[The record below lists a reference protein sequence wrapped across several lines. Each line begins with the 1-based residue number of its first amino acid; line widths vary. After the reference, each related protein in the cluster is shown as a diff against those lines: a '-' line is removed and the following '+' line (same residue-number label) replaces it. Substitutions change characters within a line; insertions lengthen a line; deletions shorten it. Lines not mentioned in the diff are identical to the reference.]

1 VKPVLIVLDGE
12 PRGKGRP
19 RFSRKSGVAFTPAE
33 TRKYEAALRLA
44 AQDAMENRVP
54 FECPLRV
61 VVEASMPIPVSWP
74 KWKRDFA
81 NMGMFLHTSKPDVDN
96 LMKMMDAF
104 NEIVWRD
111 DSQISS
117 ATVTKRY
124 SAKPSLRIEVHP
136 LEQAVRPAKPKKQ
149 KIKEAA

>member
-1 VKPVLIVLDGE
+1 MSD
-12 PRGKGRP
+12 
-19 RFSRKSGVAFTPAE
+19 
-33 TRKYEAALRLA
+33 
-44 AQDAMENRVP
+44 RVP
-54 FECPLRV
+54 FDGPLRV

-96 LMKMMDAF
+96 ILKTLDSF

-136 LEQAVRPAKPKKQ
+136 LEQAARPAKPKKQ
-149 KIKEAA
+149 KLKEAA

>member
-1 VKPVLIVLDGE
+1 MISIVLDGE

-19 RFSRKSGVAFTPAE
+19 RFSRKSGTAFTPTE

-44 AQDAMENRVP
+44 AQDAMTDLVP
-54 FECPLRV
+54 FEGPLRV

-81 NMGMFLHTSKPDVDN
+81 NMGMFLHTSKPDIDN
-96 LMKMMDAF
+96 LMKMLDAL

-117 ATVTKRY
+117 ATVSKRY
-124 SAKPSLRIEVHP
+124 SAKPSLRIEIHP
-136 LEQAVRPAKPKKQ
+136 LEQAARPTKTCKLKV
-149 KIKEAA
+149 AA